1 MWGLANQLSF
11 PLRSL
16 CTYGRARICV
26 LCISLAALI
35 YNIPRFL
42 EVTWVS
48 HFDASLG
55 QNRTEVRPT
64 PLRQDPT
71 YIRYFI
77 PVEPRL
83 LTHTFWWT
91 LQHLHYLDVSSSD
104 VHCSFRFPGSFE
116 LADLHSNTPLH
127 SRTSHHDPTR
137 AKRDWNGYHAS
148 GGSHGLFRLQRSGFG
163 RQRSRGTTP

>member
-1 MWGLANQLSF
+1 MDHFPHFFILLSTQNVNVIF
-11 PLRSL
+11 KHRAVLLCRSL

-71 YIRYFI
+71 YIR
-77 PVEPRL
+77 
-83 LTHTFWWT
+83 
-91 LQHLHYLDVSSSD
+91 
-104 VHCSFRFPGSFE
+104 
-116 LADLHSNTPLH
+116 
-127 SRTSHHDPTR
+127 
-137 AKRDWNGYHAS
+137 
-148 GGSHGLFRLQRSGFG
+148 
-163 RQRSRGTTP
+163 